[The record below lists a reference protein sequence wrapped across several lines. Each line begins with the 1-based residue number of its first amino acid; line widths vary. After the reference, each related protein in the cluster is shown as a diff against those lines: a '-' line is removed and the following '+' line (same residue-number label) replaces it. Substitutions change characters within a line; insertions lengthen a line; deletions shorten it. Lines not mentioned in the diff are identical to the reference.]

1 MRIRTITGF
10 VAVAAMALPIGLIA
24 APAGAATVGTTCKT
38 ASGTATFAPALPKAG
53 SIAKVKPTVT
63 IKNAKLGGCKGGGVT
78 GGTFSATLKFS
89 VASNC
94 STLIAGGE
102 TGTKGTETIT
112 WNTKKTSTVA
122 LTLKGVPGHVTQ
134 TTAAGGVSKGVFAKA
149 KQSGNL
155 NYTLPSG
162 ACGSAGL
169 SKVTFK
175 QLTPI
180 VIK

>member
-1 MRIRTITGF
+1 MRIRTITGL

-24 APAGAATVGTTCKT
+24 TPAGAATAGTTCKT

-53 SIAKVKPTVT
+53 SSATVKPTIT

-78 GGTFSATLKFS
+78 GGTFSATLKFT

-94 STLIAGGE
+94 ATLIAGDP

-112 WNTKKTSTVA
+112 WNTKQTSTVA
-122 LTLKGVPGHVTQ
+122 LTLAGVKGHVTE
-134 TTAAGGVSKGVFAKA
+134 TAATGGVSKGLFAKA
-149 KQSGNL
+149 KQSGTL
-155 NYTLPSG
+155 NYTLPAG